1 MTKWTDE
8 ELNIEEFDK
17 EQLKKI
23 QNCIADLAEPSMGEE
38 EYFIFSSEIL
48 NELFVK
54 LIASVDEIIEKG
66 NLSSLIDTE
75 GNISIKVEPKDLR
88 YRRIL
93 ES

>member
-8 ELNIEEFDK
+8 ELNIEEYDK
-17 EQLKKI
+17 VQLRKI
-23 QNCIADLAEPSMGEE
+23 QNYIADMAEPSMEEE

-54 LIASVDEIIEKG
+54 LVASMDEIIEKG
-66 NLSSLIDTE
+66 NISSLVDTE
-75 GNISIKVEPKDLR
+75 GNISVKVIPQDLR

>member
-17 EQLKKI
+17 VQLRKI
-23 QNCIADLAEPSMGEE
+23 QNCIADLAEPSMEEE
-38 EYFIFSSEIL
+38 EYFVFNSEIL

-54 LIASVDEIIEKG
+54 LIASMDEIIEKG
-66 NLSSLIDTE
+66 NISSLVDTE
-75 GNISIKVEPKDLR
+75 GNISVKVVPQDLR

>member
-17 EQLKKI
+17 VKLRKI
-23 QNCIADLAEPSMGEE
+23 QNYIADIAEPTMGSE
-38 EYFIFSSEIL
+38 EYFVFDSEIL

-54 LIASVDEIIEKG
+54 LIASIDEILEKG
-66 NLSSLIDTE
+66 NISGLIDKE
-75 GNISIKVEPKDLR
+75 GNISVKVEPKDLR